1 MQGIAS
7 QVQERS
13 LAFAVYSQSLMTAF
27 VENAKERMSQ
37 EDGQGA
43 IEYGGILVIIGLIC
57 SALFALKIPSHVRD
71 WASSALD
78 HIQSGAD
85 CKKDC

>member
-1 MQGIAS
+1 MQAIAS
-7 QVQERS
+7 QVQEKS
-13 LAFAVYSQSLMTAF
+13 LAFAVYTQSLVTAF
-27 VENAKERMSQ
+27 VEGAKERMSQ

-43 IEYGGILVIIGLIC
+43 IEYGGILVIIGLIF
-57 SALFALKIPSHVRD
+57 SALFALKIPSHVKS

-78 HIQSGAD
+78 NIQSGAD